1 MTKYGTKDL
10 MRIQDIQKKANG
22 DFIEEVKLA
31 VRMANEIEEPGKA
44 VARGHASIA
53 VYGNYS
59 PVSGIFYQR
68 ACKLSGEANINDI
81 QTMASMNSVNG
92 EDALEDAYSQ
102 IPIENQPASRRNP
115 DTWEK
120 SKTSNKRGFSDISVL
135 GKINVVK
142 GIGPG
147 FEMKYMRNGTMEVW
161 KNSDEKYRLVYTAN
175 SIPISAIGEQKD
187 FKFEGKRETWTM
199 VDYIETYN
207 MLNLMPLY
215 GTSITSYMYS

>member
-10 MRIQDIQKKANG
+10 MRIQDIQKKAGG

-31 VRMANEIEEPGKA
+31 VRMANEIEDPGKA

-59 PVSGIFYQR
+59 PISGIFYQR
-68 ACKLSGEANINDI
+68 ACNLSGEEDIRNI
-81 QTMASMNSVNG
+81 QTMASMNSVND
-92 EDALEDAYSQ
+92 EEALEDAYSQ
-102 IPIENQPASRRNP
+102 VPIEKQPASRRNP
-115 DTWEK
+115 NTWEK
-120 SKTSNKRGFSDISVL
+120 LKTSNKRGFSDISVL

-142 GIGPG
+142 GLG
-147 FEMKYMRNGTMEVW
+147 FEMRYMVNGTMEVW
-161 KNSDEKYRLVYTAN
+161 RNSDEKYRLIYTTS
-175 SIPISAIGEQKD
+175 SIPLSTIGEQKD

-199 VDYIETYN
+199 VDYIEVYN

-215 GTSITSYMYS
+215 GTSITTYMYS